1 MHSNRLFPVAAAIL
15 VTLHFVSSASA
26 QSSVLTELYGQ
37 GVHKYFSCDYFAAEP
52 LLSQA
57 IDSGSKDPRAYY
69 FRGLA
74 REMNGGGGDIDF
86 EEGARLEAAGSVGVN
101 VGVALTRIQGQV
113 RVKIEKARQ
122 AARLQA
128 ALHRQMT
135 QPMVPAIPPALT
147 PLAVPVPSPENT
159 DPFPGEGLRS
169 EEIQAIP
176 EPSDSETT
184 PEEPSSN
191 ADEQVNPFD
200 DEPRGESPAGDDVLG
215 DPNETSSDAPMA
227 DDPFGDPSAPAEVD
241 PPAASGDDPFS
252 GDF

>member
-1 MHSNRLFPVAAAIL
+1 MHSNRLYLVAAGIL
-15 VTLHFVSSASA
+15 VTLHLVSSTNA

-37 GVHKYFSCDYFAAEP
+37 GVHKYFSCDYFAADT

-86 EEGARLEAAGSVGVN
+86 EEGARLEVAGSVGVN

-113 RVKIEKARQ
+113 RGKIEKARQ

-147 PLAVPVPSPENT
+147 PLAVPVPAPENT

-169 EEIQAIP
+169 EEIQATP
-176 EPSDSETT
+176 EPSESETM
-184 PEEPSSN
+184 PEEPSPN

-200 DEPRGESPAGDDVLG
+200 DEKPAESAAGDDSLG
-215 DPNETSSDAPMA
+215 EPSETSSDAPVA
-227 DDPFGDPSAPAEVD
+227 EDPFSDPAAPAEVD